1 MSVWL
6 FRVCSWFGVP
16 QKIALTD
23 VPISEGKWHGEEE
36 AKSDNVAPAEPV
48 KLFREA
54 SEPWLVAVKVRV
66 PMIAKSIM
74 L

>member
-1 MSVWL
+1 M
-6 FRVCSWFGVP
+6 FGFSGCVHGLGFL
-16 QKIALTD
+16 KNCFTEF
-23 VPISEGKWHGEEE
+23 PISEGKWHGEEE

-54 SEPWLVAVKVRV
+54 SEPRLVAVKVRGS
-66 PMIAKSIM
+66 MIAKSIM